1 MPQYTDS
8 STGITWNY
16 TLRGSNASIGD
27 ATGNATTVGT
37 SLSGAITIP
46 STITDGG
53 VTYNVT
59 GIDAAAFRSCFK
71 ITSIIIPD
79 SVTTIGDNAFS
90 RCSGLT
96 SIDLGN
102 SVTTIGDNA
111 FSRCSSLTSITIP
124 DSVTTIGSSAFYKCI
139 SLTSVTLPTNPLFTT
154 IYMIGHQAFYLC
166 SKLTSI
172 DLPNSVE
179 TIGNSAF
186 KYCSLTSITFPT
198 NPLFTTIANQSF
210 YGCTSLTSIDIP
222 DSVTTIDLQAF
233 LNCSGLTS
241 ITIPDSVTSIGNSA
255 FYNIGS
261 PSTVTV
267 KDVVPNKGKI
277 EGFID
282 VMNLISSKING
293 EVSYNIS
300 SSTISRDHIDIS
312 NGTDINLNPSVIQNS
327 YSDIRTTS
335 NYLIL
340 NIASTITEIQNETFK
355 DLTNI
360 VQVNMRSVE
369 SIGSQAF
376 SGCSMLET
384 IYISN
389 DLSDISENAFQN
401 CSNLKYVYTKPY
413 LDVSSIVFNPSSG
426 TNLTRDD
433 VETTITDA
441 SLSTTTFINGTL
453 GYTVQSIE
461 DNAFADIEKLTAMD
475 FSESPIL
482 NYIGTAAFRNC
493 SNLKNMLFKITN
505 STNFYYL
512 GDYAFNGCILLDE
525 VLLPNINMKHYI
537 GYNCFTNTNIKYAS
551 LPYELDSISTNSV
564 FPENT
569 IVSYRNTTNNV
580 TTSSFYDYYDTDNIV
595 YHSMDG
601 QGATV
606 TYLPQINKV
615 DNSDIDTTDILRY
628 IIVEEPKYC
637 TLMLG
642 KMSNMDPNGTYEE
655 KSLLKIGSMI
665 KYSYR
670 DMNIGVD
677 YSEGATGTALFH
689 QYATWRFE
697 ETDNGG
703 DDIPDKLANALQT
716 GFDENNWKIDIN
728 CVDNK
733 GRTALHKACGWSHHG
748 YLSRTHKAI
757 SLLVQAKAD
766 LNIKDIYGRTP
777 LNYAHHG
784 TDIIALLK
792 NNGATES
799 LFEESFI
806 RYYPNQEIISESSE
820 PIIHDSFAYKIYDG
834 TNNTFSDTYTVNIYN
849 MSNDSLNNNIPKY
862 TIISQPPT
870 QIDDNTKYKYIMEYE
885 GIIPYPYNF
894 FMVWANRSWYY
905 SR

>member
-1 MPQYTDS
+1 MPQYTHS
-8 STGITWNY
+8 STGLTWNY
-16 TLRGSNASIGD
+16 TLDASNNASIG
-27 ATGNATTVGT
+27 TGASSNATTSGT

-46 STITDGG
+46 DTVDGYT
-53 VTYNVT
+53 V
-59 GIDAAAFRSCFK
+59 
-71 ITSIIIPD
+71 TSIGNSAFYQCSNLNSLD
-79 SVTTIGDNAFS
+79 LSGTQVTTIGLRAFY

-96 SIDLGN
+96 SIDFGN
-102 SVTTIGDNA
+102 SVTTIEMMA
-111 FSRCSSLTSITIP
+111 FYDCANLTSITIP
-124 DSVTTIGSSAFYKCI
+124 DSVTTIGFHAF
-139 SLTSVTLPTNPLFTT
+139 NR
-154 IYMIGHQAFYLC
+154 
-166 SKLTSI
+166 
-172 DLPNSVE
+172 
-179 TIGNSAF
+179 
-186 KYCSLTSITFPT
+186 
-198 NPLFTTIANQSF
+198 
-210 YGCTSLTSIDIP
+210 
-222 DSVTTIDLQAF
+222 
-233 LNCSGLTS
+233 
-241 ITIPDSVTSIGNSA
+241 
-255 FYNIGS
+255 IGS

-493 SNLKNMLFKITN
+493 SNLKNIFFKISD
-505 STNFYYL
+505 STNFYYF

-525 VLLPNINMKHYI
+525 LLLPNINMKHYI

-551 LPYELDSISTNSV
+551 LPYELDSISTNRV
-564 FPENT
+564 FPENA

-580 TTSSFYDYYDTDNIV
+580 TTSSFYDYYDTDNV
-595 YHSMDG
+595 VTQNDSS
-601 QGATV
+601 ATI
-606 TYLPQINKV
+606 TLPEIKKV

-670 DMNIGVD
+670 DMNIRVD

-697 ETDNGG
+697 ESDDGYV
-703 DDIPDKLANALQT
+703 DDIPNKLAEAL
-716 GFDENNWKIDIN
+716 GGVGINNIN
-728 CVDNK
+728 SVDDK
-733 GRTALHKACGWSHHG
+733 GRTALHNACGAATLRG
-748 YLSRTHKAI
+748 YYRDDSSYWIRESHKAI

-766 LNIKDIYGRTP
+766 LNIKDNYGRTP
-777 LNYAHHG
+777 LNYAHHD
-784 TDIIALLK
+784 DIIALLK

-820 PIIHDSFAYKIYDG
+820 PIIDDSFAYKIYDG

-849 MSNDSLNNNIPKY
+849 MSNDSPKY
-862 TIISQPPT
+862 TIISQHPT

-885 GIIPYPYNF
+885 GII
-894 FMVWANRSWYY
+894 
-905 SR
+905 